1 MGGFGRSHHFF
12 QAGVRLAVGDVLP
25 HGTGTQPGIL
35 QHHAVAAAQGSTGH
49 IPDIG
54 AGDFDIAA
62 VHVVEAHQ
70 QVDEGGDALAGL
82 HVEGKALDQRA
93 VGQVAEG
100 DILQLHM
107 AVRLQHF
114 GVLGFR
120 HLIVGVQQLEHAGG
134 AGQSVLQLGDH
145 AGNFIKGFRVLVGVA
160 EEHAQLADGDAAA
173 HGVQRAHKAH
183 ACVDDVVHKAGGGVR
198 HAGEEDG
205 L

>member
-1 MGGFGRSHHFF
+1 
-12 QAGVRLAVGDVLP
+12 
-25 HGTGTQPGIL
+25 
-35 QHHAVAAAQGSTGH
+35 
-49 IPDIG
+49 
-54 AGDFDIAA
+54 
-62 VHVVEAHQ
+62 
-70 QVDEGGDALAGL
+70 
-82 HVEGKALDQRA
+82 
-93 VGQVAEG
+93 
-100 DILQLHM
+100 M

-120 HLIVGVQQLEHAGG
+120 HLIVGIQQLEHAGG

-173 HGVQRAHKAH
+173 HGVQCAHKAH